1 VPDFTLPSSAIFRQ
15 KDIIMQPFGAV
26 EKIKESYQRFVET
39 SFPIKDPLLQHE
51 FQRLIRDEHLLWQEP
66 YVSLSR
72 PYRPGGTL
80 QDLVTDHYLST
91 KITTVPFFRAPEE
104 TEASRSAHV
113 AGSAH
118 ARLYHHQREA
128 VRRLSTSPG
137 REPHNTIIATGTG
150 SGKTEAFLIP
160 IINHCLL
167 HPEPG
172 IQAVLVYPMNALAN
186 DQLRRLRRLLD
197 GTGVSFGRYT
207 GDTASKST
215 EIGEKIPDEERV
227 DREQIQRDPPQIL
240 LTNYTM
246 LEYLLVRQKDR
257 EMFLKTPPR
266 FLVLDEVHTY
276 VGILGTEV
284 ACLIRRFK
292 EHARIPAGHLC
303 CVGTSATLKSD
314 TTGLDTHPYASLIT
328 FAESLFGEPFEDWEQ
343 SIIDEKYQDL
353 PTLPKQ
359 FAIWETPQ
367 ITEKFFADFNSDDE
381 AQVRTLAAYFRIY
394 FAQGVRGDRFFTTL
408 YDELQ
413 KYPIFTQ
420 FEALLEKPTSI
431 MALVAW
437 LRKRKERAHVSE
449 EDLKREAAAILLL
462 GSIAYQM
469 NPETGEKEPRY
480 RPKVHLSVR
489 SLTPLTMA
497 LQLKN
502 GVGKLFTAGETEYAE
517 HQSGNGTAPS
527 QNGSSPAEQKQ
538 AALPL
543 AVCRSCGAHY
553 LKGYYEYD
561 EEMELA
567 TAAVAS
573 ARGKTGGRGKGNR
586 APKKA
591 KKQLPDVLTLS
602 ANQPYK
608 KTFQEIYVHLLP
620 VAHEKLEDL
629 HIEDVI
635 PEGEDTEGT
644 QEGHRTY
651 RVCPYCL
658 IAHAEETLDDPVL
671 FVHKDPECPGHHTEL
686 PTFLGFGKAV
696 QCPVCNARGY
706 GLREVITLMRSG
718 AATSVSILTESLLP
732 QIKREQEKKLLIFAD
747 SRQDTAHQAGYLR
760 DRHQTFAQR
769 QLTYKTI
776 EQYEQREKL
785 PVPLD
790 DLNITV
796 YNYSKNAWNSEADA
810 LNLLALDQYRPRVHT
825 IGLKRPDE
833 NISNQE
839 RRKAQKRLEW
849 DLYIEFTDRSNT
861 RNSLEREGLVAI
873 EYSNLEQTV
882 RENSEQFAVFGMTD
896 ADADIQFLTTVLRV
910 IMDYMRRQRAVDY
923 DAFHDYLS
931 AGSDAVSEG
940 RARPSKFNR
949 TPSGFDSERKKVQ
962 GAYNIYGWYN
972 QANPER
978 YPTSIYDAIARMLD
992 GTLKKEEITL
1002 FIDKAVKLLQLKGY
1016 MRTVKIG
1023 QQTGG
1028 NASIKKDAYQLVPTQ
1043 IELTVK
1049 GERYRCQTCG
1059 DVRSYQVKRWAK
1071 RSNLQGSSIC
1081 ANFRCKGT
1089 TIPYPIRDQ
1098 NFYVQFYRDSKPE
1111 RLYAVEHSGQIP
1123 SEDRELIEEYFKEGK
1138 INALVC
1144 TQTLE
1149 LGVDIGDLP
1158 AIILRNIPPT
1168 PSSYAQRAGRPGR
1181 KQRIALILSHVGQGP
1196 HDTYYYHHLHEMIAG
1211 AIRPP
1216 VFLLDNEIVIIRH
1229 INSLILEKLVTA
1241 ELPQSWQEPDKEK
1254 MRRGSESDDA
1264 TGIPQW
1270 IVSLDGELHRERID
1284 ALMEVFNA
1292 EIAERRTEIV
1302 QAVQRAFVRNEQSP
1316 DVSLSWLDTSYIEK
1330 RCQQFVHGLRQGL
1343 EHWCDRHQEIYVE
1356 LVRMNRKVL
1365 LSKTEERRRGVLLA
1379 GLKTLLERKEYRPLS
1394 YLSRVGFLPRYG
1406 FAGSSVTVHD
1416 DQERQISQVAS
1427 VGITEYALGNIV
1439 YVAGN
1444 KLKVNRVHFKGG
1456 AKANPLEHA
1465 HPYKY
1470 CLTCTYMTEQPT
1482 AQECPHCHQ
1491 FLVSSQTI
1499 EYEMAHGWSNESIT
1513 QDDEYRS
1520 HQDYELQIYLASD
1533 ERVSDNVPLPQTK
1546 DLQQWPIRYTRL
1558 RDITIF
1564 NRGKH
1569 DPQTGMIVPFN
1580 VCLECG
1586 AWIKPRAMKV
1596 EEAERLGFRPVGTDH
1611 LYTCSARTDIESP
1624 FIQPVDLKVQLT
1636 GDVVEMD
1643 IPYEISTMPDFVPWI
1658 ETLQQAFKL
1667 GLQLELFIKP
1677 GEIESFVSS
1686 RIEDGRECKTLVL
1699 YDTMP
1704 GGTGYLQRFYT
1715 YLPQIAQRVRKHL
1728 RDETCETA
1736 CYSCLKEFWNQRVH
1750 ALLDRR
1756 LVDGVL
1762 GELAGE

>member
-1 VPDFTLPSSAIFRQ
+1 
-15 KDIIMQPFGAV
+15 MQPFGAV

-39 SFPIKDPLLQHE
+39 SFPIKDQALQDE

-72 PYRPGGTL
+72 PYRSGGTL
-80 QDLVTDHYLST
+80 QQLVDDRYLSQE
-91 KITTVPFFRAPEE
+91 ITSVPFFRASEE
-104 TEASRSAHV
+104 AQDSSSLPV
-113 AGSAH
+113 SGSAH

-128 VRRLSTSPG
+128 VQRLSTSPG

-172 IQAVLVYPMNALAN
+172 IQAVIVYPMNALAN
-186 DQLRRLRRLLD
+186 DQLRRLRLLLN

-207 GDTASKST
+207 GDTESKHT
-215 EIGEKIPDEERV
+215 DIDERIPEEERS
-227 DREQIQRDPPQIL
+227 DREEIQRNPPQIL

-257 EMFLKTPPR
+257 EIFLKTPPR

-276 VGILGTEV
+276 VGILGAEV

-292 EHARIPAGHLC
+292 EHARIPARQLC
-303 CVGTSATLKSD
+303 CVGTSATLMSD
-314 TTGLDTHPYASLIT
+314 TAALDTHPYASLIT
-328 FAESLFGEPFEDWEQ
+328 FAESLFGEPFDHWEH

-353 PTLPKQ
+353 PEISDDIPL
-359 FAIWETPQ
+359 WETPH
-367 ITEKFFADFNSDDE
+367 ISEDFFTDFNSDDE
-381 AQVRTLAAYFRIY
+381 AQVRTLAAHFHIY
-394 FAQGVRGDRFFTTL
+394 FAQGARGDRFFTAL
-408 YDELQ
+408 YEALQ
-413 KYPIFTQ
+413 NYPIFTK
-420 FEALLEKPTSI
+420 FEALLGKPTSI
-431 MALVAW
+431 TVLVDW
-437 LRKRKERAHVSE
+437 LRKRKERVRASE

-462 GSIAYQM
+462 GSIAYRM
-469 NPETGEKEPRY
+469 NHETGEKEPRY
-480 RPKVHLSVR
+480 RPKVHLSIR

-517 HQSGNGTAPS
+517 HEQGNGTTRS
-527 QNGSSPAEQKQ
+527 QNGLSATEQKQ

-561 EEMELA
+561 EEMVM
-567 TAAVAS
+567 AAAAANS
-573 ARGKTGGRGKGNR
+573 SRRKANGRGKSSR
-586 APKKA
+586 TAKKN
-591 KKQLPDVLTLS
+591 KKQLPDMLTLS

-620 VAHEKLEDL
+620 VDHENLELL
-629 HIEDVI
+629 HTEEDV
-635 PEGEDTEGT
+635 PEGEDTEVV
-644 QEGHRTY
+644 QESHRTY
-651 RVCPYCL
+651 LVCPYCL
-658 IAHAEETLDDPVL
+658 VAHASDSLDDPAL
-671 FVHKDPECPGHHTEL
+671 FLHKDLECPGHDTEL

-696 QCPVCNARGY
+696 QCPVCNARGS

-732 QIKREQEKKLLIFAD
+732 QIKNKQEKKLLIFAD

-776 EQYEQREKL
+776 EQYEQREKMRM
-785 PVPLD
+785 PLD
-790 DLNITV
+790 DLNISV
-796 YNYSKNAWNSEADA
+796 YNYSKNTWNSEADA
-810 LNLLALDQYRPRVHT
+810 LNLLALDRYRSDAPT
-825 IGLKRPDE
+825 IGLKSPDE
-833 NISNQE
+833 NISGPE
-839 RRKAQKRLEW
+839 RRRAQRRLEW
-849 DLYIEFTDRSNT
+849 DLYIEFTERANT
-861 RNSLEREGLVAI
+861 RNSLEREGLVAVD
-873 EYSNLEQTV
+873 YSNLEQV
-882 RENSEQFAVFGMTD
+882 VKQNADQFAAFGITN
-896 ADADIQFLTTVLRV
+896 ADVDIQFLTTTFRV

-931 AGSDAVSEG
+931 SGSDFVSEG
-940 RARPSKFNR
+940 TARPNKFNR
-949 TPSGFDSERKKVQ
+949 TPAGFDAERKKVQ

-972 QANPER
+972 QTDPER
-978 YPTSIYDAIARMLD
+978 YRTTIYDAIARMFD
-992 GTLKKEEITL
+992 DTLKQEEIAV
-1002 FIDKAVKLLQLKGY
+1002 FIDRVVKLLQLKGY
-1016 MRTVKIG
+1016 IRKVRIG

-1028 NASIKKDAYQLVPTQ
+1028 NASLKKDAYQLVPTN
-1043 IELTVK
+1043 IELSVQ
-1049 GERYRCQTCG
+1049 GERFRCQTCG
-1059 DVRSYQVKRWAK
+1059 DVRSYQVKRWK
-1071 RSNLQGSSIC
+1071 RHTNHRGTSIC
-1081 ANFRCKGT
+1081 ANYRCKGT
-1089 TIPYPIRDQ
+1089 TIAYPIRDQ

-1111 RLYAVEHSGQIP
+1111 RLYAVEHSGQIRG
-1123 SEDRELIEEYFKEGK
+1123 EDRERIEEYFKENK
-1138 INALVC
+1138 INVLVC

-1181 KQRIALILSHVGQGP
+1181 KQRIALILSHAGQGP
-1196 HDTYYYHHLHEMIAG
+1196 HDTYYYNRLQEMIAG

-1229 INSLILEKLVTA
+1229 INSLILEKLVMA
-1241 ELPQSWQEPDKEK
+1241 ELPQHWQETGKEK
-1254 MRRGSESDDA
+1254 TQKGDD
-1264 TGIPQW
+1264 TNKRDIPQW
-1270 IVSLDGELHRERID
+1270 IVSEDGELHRERID
-1284 ALMEVFNA
+1284 ALIAVFKA
-1292 EIAERRTEIV
+1292 EIEERHTQIR
-1302 QAVQRAFVRNEQSP
+1302 QAVDRAFTQEHQSP
-1316 DVSLSWLDTSYIEK
+1316 GVSLSWIDTAYIER
-1330 RCQQFVHGLRQGL
+1330 RCNRFIKDLRQGL
-1343 EHWCDRHQEIYVE
+1343 EHWCDRYEEIYAE

-1365 LSKTEERRRGVLLA
+1365 LSKTEERRRSMLLG
-1379 GLKTLLERKEYRPLS
+1379 GLKTLLESREYRPLS
-1394 YLSRVGFLPRYG
+1394 YLSKVGFLPRYG

-1416 DQERQISQVAS
+1416 DRERQISQVAS

-1465 HPYKY
+1465 RPYKY

-1491 FLVSSQTI
+1491 FLVSAQTI

-1520 HQDYELQIYLASD
+1520 HQDYDLQIYLASD
-1533 ERVSDNVPLPQTK
+1533 ENASENAPPPQTK
-1546 DLQQWPIRYTRL
+1546 KLDQWPIRYTRL
-1558 RDITIF
+1558 REITIF
-1564 NRGKH
+1564 NRGKL
-1569 DPQTGMIVPFN
+1569 DPKTGMIVPFN

-1586 AWIKPRAMKV
+1586 AWIKPRTMNV
-1596 EEAERLGFRPVGTDH
+1596 EEAERLGFRPIGTDH

-1624 FIQPVDLKVQLT
+1624 FIQQVDLKVHLQ
-1636 GDVVEMD
+1636 GDVVEID
-1643 IPYEISTMPDFVPWI
+1643 IPYEVSTGPDFVPWV

-1667 GLQLELFIKP
+1667 GLQLELFVKP
-1677 GEIESFVSS
+1677 GEIGSFVAT
-1686 RIEDGRECKTLVL
+1686 RMEDGRERKTLVF

-1704 GGTGYLQRFYT
+1704 GGTGYLRRFYD

-1728 RDETCETA
+1728 SDEACETA
-1736 CYSCLKEFWNQRVH
+1736 CYSCLKEFWNQRLH
-1750 ALLDRR
+1750 TLLNRR

-1762 GELAGE
+1762 GELASAQEV